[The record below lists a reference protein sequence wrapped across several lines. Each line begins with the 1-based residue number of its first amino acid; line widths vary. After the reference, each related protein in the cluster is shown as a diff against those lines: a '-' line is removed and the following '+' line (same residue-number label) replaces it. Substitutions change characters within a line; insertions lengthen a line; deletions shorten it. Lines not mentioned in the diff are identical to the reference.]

1 MFFTEYDERDGYQV
15 WLDQDEVETLLAAT
29 DDSQHRLALELGA
42 RCGLRSD
49 EIVRVAPADVVRTEA
64 GPMLRVESAKGGGL
78 RQTPLPEQLATR
90 LETIADVRAEPDA
103 TEPALD
109 VTTRTLR
116 RWADRYSQLLAD
128 ETGEEMWRYLGMH
141 DLRRTWA
148 TQLKG
153 DDVDAMVVCDWGGW
167 SDLETFLDHYR
178 GKFSPEAQR
187 RQREKV
193 AWL

>member
-1 MFFTEYDERDGYQV
+1 MFFQEYDNQDGYQV
-15 WLDQDEVETLLAAT
+15 WLDQGEVETLLAAT

-49 EIVRVAPADVVRTEA
+49 EIVRVAPADVRRTEA
-64 GPMLRVESAKGGGL
+64 GPMLRVDSAKGGGL

-103 TEPALD
+103 TEAALN

-116 RWADRYSQLLAD
+116 RWIDRYGERLAD
-128 ETGEEMWRYLGMH
+128 SEGEPMWTELGMH

-167 SDLETFLDHYR
+167 SDLETFLQHYR
-178 GKFSPEAQR
+178 GKFSPEQQR
-187 RQREKV
+187 KQREKV